1 MGGFLSRQKSTTGV
15 IEPFIKNR
23 TLSTLWRL
31 GEGDRPLRAAIRT
44 VQGLAPVSPS
54 VSSCRS
60 LRV

>member
-1 MGGFLSRQKSTTGV
+1 MKS
-15 IEPFIKNR
+15 R

-31 GEGDRPLRAAIRT
+31 GEGDRPLHAAIRT
-44 VQGLAPVSPS
+44 VQALAPVSPS